1 MRLLLFA
8 WLWIHDP
15 ESRQRWNPYDR
26 EVGRGK
32 YFFGQAN
39 TGDLLQKL
47 ECPAGSLLVENV
59 IRIVR
64 IVGAEV

>member
-15 ESRQRWNPYDR
+15 ESRESWNPYDR

-39 TGDLLQKL
+39 TGDLLQSSNARL
-47 ECPAGSLLVENV
+47 EASSLKT
-59 IRIVR
+59 
-64 IVGAEV
+64 